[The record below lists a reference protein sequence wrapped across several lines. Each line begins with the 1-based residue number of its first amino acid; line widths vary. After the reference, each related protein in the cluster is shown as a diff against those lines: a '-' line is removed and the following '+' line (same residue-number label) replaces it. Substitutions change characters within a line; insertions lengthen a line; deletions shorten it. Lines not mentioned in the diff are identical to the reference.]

1 MELKTKDQYS
11 YFIYPYM
18 VDKKKYNRYILKLL
32 KNKKCKVK
40 LFERERDSEVY
51 TYFNPTIRRVVF
63 PSLEYNKLQ
72 LKKFKEY
79 DEIMKAKILSQ
90 GMCTMFEYD
99 LGNDVQGK
107 AGMEDG
113 IFFKIE
119 KIEILCF
126 DSGICFILIKTKI
139 ENSDSFSD
147 VLDFNY
153 KFRDIN
159 SKLNKENA
167 DEDIKIQTDSLDDI
181 KMLSDIIDE
190 ITEDSEDVQAIDVD
204 TNRFLTYSY
213 TCLEQEC
220 WNSNKS
226 FDDIK
231 NEFYKFS
238 NILPSAYSSTLEAN
252 TLVTAS
258 KWQYTKI
265 GITQTGTAL
274 LNSGVET
281 DNFTMIP
288 YMYENQLIYT
298 YIIALY
304 QRLRL
309 KQLIKEFKESDN
321 IIEISKDLLEF
332 TKSLWIKEI
341 THNELGSELYRKWRE
356 VLGLSY
362 LYKDL
367 KNIYE
372 IKYRQ
377 VNIEKTNGM
386 SRILIFALCGTI
398 TINVINYL
406 MIISFK

>member
-18 VDKKKYNRYILKLL
+18 VNKKKYNKYILRLL

-40 LFERERDSEVY
+40 LFERERDSDIY
-51 TYFNPTIRRVVF
+51 TYFNPTIRKVVF
-63 PSLEYNKLQ
+63 PSLEYRKIQ

-79 DEIMKAKILSQ
+79 DENMQARVLAE

-99 LGNDVQGK
+99 LGDNVQGK
-107 AGMEDG
+107 AGREEG

-139 ENSDSFSD
+139 ENSNKFSD

-159 SKLNKENA
+159 SELPKDKLH
-167 DEDIKIQTDSLDDI
+167 EDINIQTDSLDDI
-181 KMLSDIIDE
+181 KRLSDIINE
-190 ITEDSEDVQAIDVD
+190 ITENSEDVQAIDVD
-204 TNRFLTYSY
+204 TDRFLTYSY
-213 TCLEQEC
+213 TCLDQEC
-220 WNSNKS
+220 WNSEND
-226 FDDIK
+226 FDQIK
-231 NEFYKFS
+231 NEFYKYC
-238 NILPSAYSSTLEAN
+238 NILPSSYKSTLEAN
-252 TLVTAS
+252 DLSTVS

-265 GITQTGTAL
+265 GITQNGTTL
-274 LNSGVET
+274 MNSGIET
-281 DNFTMIP
+281 DNLTMIP
-288 YMYENQLIYT
+288 DMYEHQLIYT

-309 KQLIKEFKESDN
+309 KQLIKDFKENNN
-321 IIEISKDLLEF
+321 IIEISKELLEF

-341 THNELGSELYRKWRE
+341 THDSLGSELYRRWRD

-367 KNIYE
+367 KNMYE

-377 VNIEKTNGM
+377 ANLEKTNGM